1 MFFSFVFVLSWKM
14 RNSNGRPVQN
24 SMQKF
29 ENHIEI
35 SKYEWMTQL
44 KQHSGGVGAV
54 CQMAKKRPLI
64 SIHSRQIYPAW
75 TRPTWLAIYVHISYA
90 QTHAANGEYVS
101 IYSMYYMDRYIFIY
115 IYIHMYIFAKSRSF
129 RLRPKIRLY
138 DLQECEANL
147 IFHFYS
153 FELRVFGIFNFIF
166 LYTIYINMLVCV
178 QFGDSTKFMNPGDD
192 A

>member
-1 MFFSFVFVLSWKM
+1 
-14 RNSNGRPVQN
+14 
-24 SMQKF
+24 
-29 ENHIEI
+29 
-35 SKYEWMTQL
+35 
-44 KQHSGGVGAV
+44 
-54 CQMAKKRPLI
+54 
-64 SIHSRQIYPAW
+64 
-75 TRPTWLAIYVHISYA
+75 
-90 QTHAANGEYVS
+90 
-101 IYSMYYMDRYIFIY
+101 
-115 IYIHMYIFAKSRSF
+115 MYIFAKSRSF

-192 A
+192 AYRLCTRRAIAKVDSALKGGNGNDKRN

>member
-1 MFFSFVFVLSWKM
+1 
-14 RNSNGRPVQN
+14 
-24 SMQKF
+24 
-29 ENHIEI
+29 
-35 SKYEWMTQL
+35 
-44 KQHSGGVGAV
+44 
-54 CQMAKKRPLI
+54 
-64 SIHSRQIYPAW
+64 
-75 TRPTWLAIYVHISYA
+75 
-90 QTHAANGEYVS
+90 
-101 IYSMYYMDRYIFIY
+101 
-115 IYIHMYIFAKSRSF
+115 MYIFAKSRSF

-192 A
+192 AYRLCTRRAIAKVDSALRGGNGNGKRN